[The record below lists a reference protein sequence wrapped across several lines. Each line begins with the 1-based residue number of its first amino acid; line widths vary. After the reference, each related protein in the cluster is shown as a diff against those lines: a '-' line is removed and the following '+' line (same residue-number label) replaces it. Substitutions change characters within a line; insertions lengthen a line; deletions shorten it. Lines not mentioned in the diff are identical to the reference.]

1 MPRRREPEQH
11 RPSPWQG
18 RATVGAG
25 LAILAIAACTTVD
38 GGGEGGDAGGT
49 SGAAGSAQGGA
60 QPGGG
65 NGGLAGTTAGT
76 TSGGTSSGAGGSG
89 MSGGGGSGAEPTGGT
104 TTGGSAGVGGMG
116 GAAGTDAG
124 AGGAGAVGGGGAG
137 GAPGGAGP
145 GGTGSGGM
153 TGDRCD
159 VAVYNAAD
167 PPAIVAVSNP
177 PSTHDPV
184 VMEAAGRLYMFH
196 TGNNVG
202 AKTSTDLLSWA
213 NAPAALSPSPT
224 WTNDYTARDGDLWA
238 PDISYFGGQYHLYY
252 SASSFGENRSC
263 IGHATRAALDSGSWT
278 DHQEV
283 ICSNVGTNDNWN
295 AIDPN
300 VIVDQSGAPYLA
312 FGSFWSGIKMI
323 PLDMT
328 GARMGTAAPLAIAN
342 RPNNGGALEA
352 PFIVNRCGY
361 YYLFVSFDRCCQGVN
376 STYNIRVGRS
386 TSLTGPYADKAGTAM
401 AQGGG
406 TLLVQGDARWKGP
419 GHNAVI
425 FRGNSA
431 YNVYHSYDNNSNGRI
446 TLRISEIAWDAEG
459 WPVSAGP

>member
-1 MPRRREPEQH
+1 
-11 RPSPWQG
+11 
-18 RATVGAG
+18 VGAG
-25 LAILAIAACTTVD
+25 LAILAVTACTTVTD
-38 GGGEGGDAGGT
+38 GDEGGATGGA

-60 QPGGG
+60 QPSGGS
-65 NGGLAGTTAGT
+65 GGLAGTTAGT
-76 TSGGTSSGAGGSG
+76 TSGASGTSGAGGSGISGSGGSGAGETGGTTAGGSSGAGGSG
-89 MSGGGGSGAEPTGGT
+89 
-104 TTGGSAGVGGMG
+104 
-116 GAAGTDAG
+116 GTDAG

-137 GAPGGAGP
+137 GTPGGSGP

-153 TGDRCD
+153 AGDRCD
-159 VAVYNAAD
+159 VAVLNAAD
-167 PPAIVAVSNP
+167 PPGIVAVTNP
-177 PSTHDPV
+177 PSTHDPSV
-184 VMEAAGRLYMFH
+184 IEAGGRLYLFH

-202 AKTSTDLLSWA
+202 AKTSTDLIAWA
-213 NAPAALSPSPT
+213 NASAALSPSPA
-224 WTNDYTARDGDLWA
+224 WTNTYTARDGDLWA
-238 PDISYFGGQYHLYY
+238 PDISNFGGQYHLYY
-252 SASSFGENRSC
+252 SASSFGENVSC

-300 VIVDQSGAPYLA
+300 VIVDEAGAPYLV

-352 PFIVNRCGY
+352 PFIVRRCGY
-361 YYLFVSFDRCCQGVN
+361 YYLFVSFDRCCQGVD

-386 TSLTGPYADKAGTAM
+386 TSVTGPYADKAGTAM
-401 AQGGG
+401 SNGGG

-419 GHNAVI
+419 GHNAI
-425 FRGNSA
+425 LFRGNAA
-431 YNVYHSYDNNSNGRI
+431 YNVYHSYDANQNGRI

-459 WPVSAGP
+459 WPVSGGP